1 MQHLFLTG
9 TGTGTGTDTRDSGH
23 RRLPQGSAPN
33 DKEV

>member
-1 MQHLFLTG
+1 MQYLDSLTG
-9 TGTGTGTDTRDSGH
+9 IRFGGH

>member
-9 TGTGTGTDTRDSGH
+9 TRGSGH